1 MSKPDR
7 LLGCFLGG
15 AIGDA
20 WGSAYEHQVEQDE
33 DTYYPFGQPEL
44 VERTWQL
51 TDDTQLTAA
60 TLEAIVTAGGVD
72 AEAIANRM
80 MEWYKARRIV
90 GIGASTLKAMQE
102 LAQGNHYNQVG
113 RKGEYGAGNGA
124 AMRIAPLAF
133 VGSVNNDLIR
143 EVSRITHHNDEAYA
157 GARSVVLA
165 IRATLHE
172 QWDGNS
178 NLVDILLPQ
187 LPDTR
192 VRDRLIEVSKI
203 SDLVDIAGLGNSGY
217 VVDSVPLAI
226 AAANQVRKIGI
237 TGMYKTL
244 INIGGDTDTNCA
256 IAGQVA
262 GALLGASALP
272 ERLVS
277 RVNQLSGFDVFYRAV
292 RDFEGW
298 LSDDI

>member
-1 MSKPDR
+1 
-7 LLGCFLGG
+7 
-15 AIGDA
+15 
-20 WGSAYEHQVEQDE
+20 
-33 DTYYPFGQPEL
+33 
-44 VERTWQL
+44 
-51 TDDTQLTAA
+51 
-60 TLEAIVTAGGVD
+60 
-72 AEAIANRM
+72 
-80 MEWYKARRIV
+80 
-90 GIGASTLKAMQE
+90 
-102 LAQGNHYNQVG
+102 
-113 RKGEYGAGNGA
+113 
-124 AMRIAPLAF
+124 MRIAPLAF